1 MFLPLF
7 QFYWKDF
14 KQVLRQIRISH
25 YKIGL
30 MEQGIYF
37 HFKPEQMIITD
48 NQELK
53 LNNLWVFLH
62 NYDENKHLP
71 NSFFNIN
78 TTIKY
83 QVK

>member
-1 MFLPLF
+1 
-7 QFYWKDF
+7 
-14 KQVLRQIRISH
+14 
-25 YKIGL
+25 

-53 LNNLWVFLH
+53 LNNVGAFLH
-62 NYDENKHLP
+62 NYNDNNTGEHLP
-71 NSFFNIN
+71 NSDYYIT

>member
-1 MFLPLF
+1 MTDTNKEEIFAKLED
-7 QFYWKDF
+7 YI
-14 KQVLRQIRISH
+14 RQIRISH

-30 MEQGIYF
+30 MEERIYIY
-37 HFKPEQMIITD
+37 FKPEQMIITD

-53 LNNLWVFLH
+53 LNIVGAYLH
-62 NYDENKHLP
+62 NYDEEKHLP
-71 NSFFNIN
+71 NSVYYIT

>member
-1 MFLPLF
+1 MEN
-7 QFYWKDF
+7 YVK
-14 KQVLRQIRISH
+14 QIRISH

-37 HFKPEQMIITD
+37 RFKPEQMIITD

-53 LNNLWVFLH
+53 LNNVGGNLH
-62 NYDENKHLP
+62 NYDDENKHLP

-78 TTIKY
+78 ATIKY

>member
-1 MFLPLF
+1 
-7 QFYWKDF
+7 
-14 KQVLRQIRISH
+14 
-25 YKIGL
+25 